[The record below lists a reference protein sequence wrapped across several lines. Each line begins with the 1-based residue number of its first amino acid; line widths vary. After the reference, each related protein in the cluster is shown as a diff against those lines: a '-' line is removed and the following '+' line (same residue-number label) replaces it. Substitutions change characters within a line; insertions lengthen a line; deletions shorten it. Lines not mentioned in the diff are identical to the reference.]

1 MKIIYIILIIS
12 LISFSNCDA
21 TAKIASDLKKKSLA
35 TTDSITVTIT
45 NGGTDAITGAVTGLS
60 LTPESG
66 DGVDL
71 ECGSLAS
78 TAKDASNTVTC
89 SPKTAISTAGKYSLK
104 ATTAKVAGT
113 VTLTVDEAASKTLT
127 IDPNYTEESGNTNKD
142 GAGNFHKF
150 SSFLLIGVG
159 LLL

>member
-12 LISFSNCDA
+12 LISFSNCDT

-45 NGGTDAITGAVTGLS
+45 NGESDAITGAVTGLS

-66 DGVDL
+66 DDVAL
-71 ECGSLAS
+71 ECGTLAS
-78 TAKDASNTVTC
+78 TAKDASGTVTC

-104 ATTAKVAGT
+104 ATTAKVGND
-113 VTLTVDEAASKTLT
+113 VTLTVDDGSKTLT

-150 SSFLLIGVG
+150 SSFLLIGAG

>member
-12 LISFSNCDA
+12 LISFSNCA
-21 TAKIASDLKKKSLA
+21 TTAKIASDLKKKSLA
-35 TTDSITVTIT
+35 KTDSITVTIT
-45 NGGTDAITGAVTGLS
+45 NGGTDAITGEVTGLS
-60 LTPESG
+60 LAPEEG
-66 DGVDL
+66 EGVDL
-71 ECGSLAS
+71 ECGTLAS
-78 TAKDASNTVTC
+78 TAKDASGTVTC

-104 ATTAKVAGT
+104 ATTAKVGND
-113 VTLTVDEAASKTLT
+113 VTLTVDDGSKTLT

>member
-12 LISFSNCDA
+12 LISFSNCA
-21 TAKIASDLKKKSLA
+21 TTAKIASDLKKKSLA
-35 TTDSITVTIT
+35 KTDSITVTIT
-45 NGGTDAITGAVTGLS
+45 NGESAAITGAVTGLS

-66 DGVDL
+66 DDVAL
-71 ECGSLAS
+71 ECGTLAS
-78 TAKDASNTVTC
+78 TAKDASGTVTC
-89 SPKTAISTAGKYSLK
+89 SPKTAISTARKYSLK
-104 ATTAKVAGT
+104 ATTAKVGND
-113 VTLTVDEAASKTLT
+113 VTLTVDDGSKTLT

-150 SSFLLIGVG
+150 SSFLLIGAG

>member
-12 LISFSNCDA
+12 LISFSNCDT

-45 NGGTDAITGAVTGLS
+45 NGESAAITGAVTGLS

-66 DGVDL
+66 DDVAL
-71 ECGSLAS
+71 ECGTLAS
-78 TAKDASNTVTC
+78 TAKDASGTVTC

-104 ATTAKVAGT
+104 ATTAKVGND
-113 VTLTVDEAASKTLT
+113 VTLTVDDGSKTLT

-150 SSFLLIGVG
+150 SSFLLIGAG

>member
-12 LISFSNCDA
+12 LISFSNCDT

-45 NGGTDAITGAVTGLS
+45 NGESAAITGAVTGLS

-66 DGVDL
+66 DDVAL
-71 ECGSLAS
+71 ECGTLAS
-78 TAKDASNTVTC
+78 TAKDASGTVTC

-104 ATTAKVAGT
+104 ATTAKVGND
-113 VTLTVDEAASKTLT
+113 VTLTVDDGSKTLT

-150 SSFLLIGVG
+150 SSFLLIGAG
-159 LLL
+159 LVL

>member
-45 NGGTDAITGAVTGLS
+45 NGESAAITGAVTGLS

-66 DGVDL
+66 DDVAL
-71 ECGSLAS
+71 ECGTLAS

-104 ATTAKVAGT
+104 ATTAKVGND
-113 VTLTVDEAASKTLT
+113 VTLTVDDGSKTLT

-150 SSFLLIGVG
+150 SSFLLIGAG
-159 LLL
+159 LVL

>member
-12 LISFSNCDA
+12 LISFSNCDT

-45 NGGTDAITGAVTGLS
+45 NGESAAITGAVTGLS

-66 DGVDL
+66 DDVDL
-71 ECGSLAS
+71 ECGTLAS
-78 TAKDASNTVTC
+78 TAKDASGTVTC

-104 ATTAKVAGT
+104 ATTAKVGND
-113 VTLTVDEAASKTLT
+113 VTLTVDDGSKTLT

-150 SSFLLIGVG
+150 SSFLLIGAG
-159 LLL
+159 LVL

>member
-12 LISFSNCDA
+12 LISFSNCA
-21 TAKIASDLKKKSLA
+21 TTAKIASDLKKKSLA

-45 NGGTDAITGAVTGLS
+45 NGESDAITGAVTGLS

-66 DGVDL
+66 DDVAL
-71 ECGSLAS
+71 ECGTLAS
-78 TAKDASNTVTC
+78 TAKDASGTVTC
-89 SPKTAISTAGKYSLK
+89 SPKKAISTAGKYSLK
-104 ATTAKVAGT
+104 ATEAKVGT
-113 VTLTVDEAASKTLT
+113 SVTLTVDDGSKTLT

-150 SSFLLIGVG
+150 SSFLLIGAG
-159 LLL
+159 LVL

>member
-1 MKIIYIILIIS
+1 MKIISIILIIS

-45 NGGTDAITGAVTGLS
+45 NGESAAITGAVTGLS

-66 DGVDL
+66 DDVDL
-71 ECGSLAS
+71 ECGTLAS
-78 TAKDASNTVTC
+78 TAKDASGTVTC

-104 ATTAKVAGT
+104 ATIAKVGND
-113 VTLTVDEAASKTLT
+113 VTLTVDDGSKTLT

>member
-21 TAKIASDLKKKSLA
+21 TTKIASDLKKKSLA
-35 TTDSITVTIT
+35 KTDSITVTIT
-45 NGGTDAITGAVTGLS
+45 NWGDDAITGAVTGLS

-66 DGVDL
+66 DDVDL
-71 ECGSLAS
+71 ECGTLAS
-78 TAKDASNTVTC
+78 TAKDASGTVTC

-104 ATTAKVAGT
+104 ATTAKVGND
-113 VTLTVDEAASKTLT
+113 VTLTVDDGSKTLT

-150 SSFLLIGVG
+150 SSFLLIGAG
-159 LLL
+159 LVL